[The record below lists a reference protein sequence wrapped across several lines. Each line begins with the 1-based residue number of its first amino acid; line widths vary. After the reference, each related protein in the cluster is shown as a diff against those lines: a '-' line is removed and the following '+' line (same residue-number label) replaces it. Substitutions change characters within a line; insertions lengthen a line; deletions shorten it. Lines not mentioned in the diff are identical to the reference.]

1 MWASASGTLDTV
13 LILLDYKADV
23 NAQAN
28 VSNRMMMMM
37 MMMMMMIVIYDEVR
51 YDCSSVGNDLRSLY
65 RCCHEQF

>member
-1 MWASASGTLDTV
+1 MWAISCSSLDIV
-13 LILLDYKADV
+13 LILLDYGADV

-28 VSNRMMMMM
+28 VSNRMMM

>member
-1 MWASASGTLDTV
+1 MWAISCSSLDIV
-13 LILLDYKADV
+13 LILLDYGADV

-28 VSNRMMMMM
+28 VRNRMM

-51 YDCSSVGNDLRSLY
+51 YDRRSVGNDLRSLY